1 MCAHRPRWL
10 TAHVSRCA
18 KPRPTRHAQIEDV
31 AKWLAK
37 MGRRA
42 DWMSNDMRSGKSFDI
57 ARALK
62 DWEKKRKEPKEA
74 DKLAARKHRLV
85 ALFRSANCYSAN
97 LHASTHGLSK
107 LVNSLVRLSP
117 VRLDRL
123 TEELL
128 LNDDNRKDEVASN
141 AAAAAK
147 RLNDNTQGREDR
159 LTEELLLNDDDRRHG
174 VASNA
179 AAAAKGLN
187 DNAHGID
194 RFGYRVSCYCCLVL
208 HPQRPCPYAVPPSH
222 CCCC

>member
-1 MCAHRPRWL
+1 MLDSVAQS
-10 TAHVSRCA
+10 VVRCA
-18 KPRPTRHAQIEDV
+18 KPRATLHPQIEDV
-31 AKWLAK
+31 ADWLAE

-42 DWMSNDMRSGKSFDI
+42 DWMSNGARSEKSGKFSDI
-57 ARALK
+57 A
-62 DWEKKRKEPKEA
+62 KELQKWDTIRELPKEA

-97 LHASTHGLSK
+97 VHASTHGLSK

-147 RLNDNTQGREDR
+147 RLNDNAHGIEDR